1 MNKVCRKFL
10 IIPLSLALGLAL
22 ARPCQGQMQAG
33 LRKMSRLPD
42 ALKESSGLVVAGPNL
57 IWSHEDSGNEN
68 VLYAFD
74 SLGQLRRSITVANA
88 PNNDWEDLAVDEDG
102 NIYIADLGNN
112 NNSRRDLAIY
122 RIPNPENIPG
132 NTVTAA
138 IIHVEYADQT
148 AYPPPATQRNFDVEA
163 LVWHNGYLYLFTKDR
178 SSPFTGVTK
187 YYKIPDQEGMHLV
200 VPEDSFYAGPDSELD
215 RITSADFNRFT
226 KQLVLLTHNRLILFS
241 NFPENRF
248 FEGNI
253 TEYYFDFLPGQNE
266 AIGFL
271 SALKLYMTEEGSGN
285 ESGWLYS
292 VKLPGGTGLNDFPE
306 PGLGL
311 YPSPAFDFITLSGET
326 EGPLKVH
333 IAGLHGG
340 LWYTGIC
347 NTGDKI
353 PVHDLPAG
361 MYYLTVHKNNLRKTF
376 RFVKARR

>member
-42 ALKESSGLVVAGPNL
+42 VLKESSGLVVAGPNL
-57 IWSHEDSGNEN
+57 IWSHEDSGNKN

-122 RIPNPENIPG
+122 RIPNPENIAG
-132 NTVTAA
+132 NTVTAT
-138 IIHVEYADQT
+138 IIHVEYADQA

-187 YYKIPDQEGMHLV
+187 YYKIPD
-200 VPEDSFYAGPDSELD
+200 
-215 RITSADFNRFT
+215 
-226 KQLVLLTHNRLILFS
+226 
-241 NFPENRF
+241 
-248 FEGNI
+248 
-253 TEYYFDFLPGQNE
+253 
-266 AIGFL
+266 
-271 SALKLYMTEEGSGN
+271 
-285 ESGWLYS
+285 
-292 VKLPGGTGLNDFPE
+292 
-306 PGLGL
+306 
-311 YPSPAFDFITLSGET
+311 
-326 EGPLKVH
+326 
-333 IAGLHGG
+333 
-340 LWYTGIC
+340 
-347 NTGDKI
+347 
-353 PVHDLPAG
+353 
-361 MYYLTVHKNNLRKTF
+361 
-376 RFVKARR
+376 

>member
-1 MNKVCRKFL
+1 
-10 IIPLSLALGLAL
+10 
-22 ARPCQGQMQAG
+22 
-33 LRKMSRLPD
+33 
-42 ALKESSGLVVAGPNL
+42 
-57 IWSHEDSGNEN
+57 
-68 VLYAFD
+68 
-74 SLGQLRRSITVANA
+74 
-88 PNNDWEDLAVDEDG
+88 
-102 NIYIADLGNN
+102 
-112 NNSRRDLAIY
+112 
-122 RIPNPENIPG
+122 
-132 NTVTAA
+132 
-138 IIHVEYADQT
+138 
-148 AYPPPATQRNFDVEA
+148 
-163 LVWHNGYLYLFTKDR
+163 
-178 SSPFTGVTK
+178 
-187 YYKIPDQEGMHLV
+187 MHLV
-200 VPEDSFYAGPDSELD
+200 LPENSFYAGPDSELD

-241 NFPENRF
+241 DFPDDRF

-285 ESGWLYS
+285 ESGWLYL
-292 VKLPGGTGLNDFPE
+292 VDLPGGTGLNDFPE

-311 YPSPAFDFITLSGET
+311 YPSPATDFITLSGET

-340 LWYTGIC
+340 LWYKGIC